1 MTSTIAHIV
10 TYGSGRSG
18 TENIHQG
25 ISDLTEMTSSHRFA
39 ARARDILHFLAA
51 YWGVEV
57 EWKDVD
63 GRNPLALCRPQST
76 SSNYFCP
83 NVGNVD
89 MKSSFRTGTMAH
101 GGEEDN
107 PMFWPFPMQGRPF
120 LGLGEELRRA
130 GFEVL
135 GQVTEVFHDRMMHGG
150 VVGLE
155 G

>member
-1 MTSTIAHIV
+1 
-10 TYGSGRSG
+10 
-18 TENIHQG
+18 
-25 ISDLTEMTSSHRFA
+25 
-39 ARARDILHFLAA
+39 
-51 YWGVEV
+51 
-57 EWKDVD
+57 
-63 GRNPLALCRPQST
+63 
-76 SSNYFCP
+76 
-83 NVGNVD
+83 
-89 MKSSFRTGTMAH
+89 MAH